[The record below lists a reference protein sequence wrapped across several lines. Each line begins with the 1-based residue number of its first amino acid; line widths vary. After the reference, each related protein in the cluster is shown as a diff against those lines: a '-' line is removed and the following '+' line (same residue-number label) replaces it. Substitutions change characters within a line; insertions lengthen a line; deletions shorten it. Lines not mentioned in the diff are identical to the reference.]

1 MALSKEWYDAEFVD
15 SESESLHRAP
25 SIEYSFYNAVKTGDM
40 EYVIKNCKEDAFIH
54 LDGTGVLSR
63 NTLQNIKYHFVVTTA
78 MITRYCIDGG
88 LEPEQAYRLSDFYIL
103 KMDSCSTVRQVADLH
118 HEMAKDFTGKMVLQK
133 KSSIL
138 SKPVTQCVDYIY
150 SNIKERITI
159 ADLAAYTGLS
169 ESYLSRVFKQNLG
182 VSISD
187 YIREKKI
194 EKATHLLKYSDKP
207 IIDIANYLSFSSQSH
222 FIQIFEG
229 FTGLTPK
236 KYRDRYYK
244 SMWKPDAK
252 SLVYRAHWH
261 TLQPYVRIQHHFLFH
276 HMQIQTF
283 FQDQTFLP

>member
-1 MALSKEWYDAEFVD
+1 MPQQYNEKGDAKVSLEFAGHGFDILVHNPDKLEPGDVQVKKALSKEWYDAEFVD
-15 SESESLHRAP
+15 SESETLHRAP

-54 LDGTGVLSR
+54 LEGTGVLSR
-63 NTLQNIKYHFVVTTA
+63 NALQNIKYHFVVTTA

-229 FTGLTPK
+229 FMGLTPK

-244 SMWKPDAK
+244 SMW
-252 SLVYRAHWH
+252 
-261 TLQPYVRIQHHFLFH
+261 
-276 HMQIQTF
+276 
-283 FQDQTFLP
+283 

>member
-1 MALSKEWYDAEFVD
+1 MLKWTFTPAYRVDGGKTTRHGFLKRRDVMDQREFARELMDEPADAEFVD

-54 LDGTGVLSR
+54 LEGTGVLSR

-88 LEPEQAYRLSDFYIL
+88 LEPEQAYRLRDFYIL

-244 SMWKPDAK
+244 SM
-252 SLVYRAHWH
+252 S
-261 TLQPYVRIQHHFLFH
+261 
-276 HMQIQTF
+276 QT
-283 FQDQTFLP
+283 